1 MQELEKPAEITER
14 KNFDRRSIKQ
24 IKQTIKL
31 INWFIPQLKTKSL
44 NKKIFTVDKS
54 LWKSNKSLWLL
65 RLIYLHIKSIILPD
79 DIDIMRAAL
88 RANPRHCR
96 LTKKYLKQHNAEA

>member
-1 MQELEKPAEITER
+1 VQELEKPAEITER

-44 NKKIFTVDKS
+44 NIKIFTVDKS
-54 LWKSNKSLWLL
+54 LWKSNKS
-65 RLIYLHIKSIILPD
+65 YG
-79 DIDIMRAAL
+79 
-88 RANPRHCR
+88 
-96 LTKKYLKQHNAEA
+96 Y

>member
-1 MQELEKPAEITER
+1 MQPYWNIAFIRTNQINWLVQELEKPAEITER
-14 KNFDRRSIKQ
+14 ENFDRRSIKQ

-54 LWKSNKSLWLL
+54 LWKSNKS
-65 RLIYLHIKSIILPD
+65 YG
-79 DIDIMRAAL
+79 
-88 RANPRHCR
+88 
-96 LTKKYLKQHNAEA
+96 Y